1 MTLFYSTKW
10 RKNRISNMTE
20 IIPQQG
26 EVAFQTHQDILTL
39 KKEMGMAFV
48 KLGMLL
54 KQVRDQNYFEVL
66 GYDNFTSYV
75 INSELGFSRR
85 TAYNYI
91 EIYEWYVEKFKY
103 DMEYLAEVGQ
113 DKLMRLLIIIKKES
127 PGKEKLESLM
137 GEVRELRPVDF
148 AKKYKDDK
156 KQVGHEDYLAPPE
169 YLRCKKCGKWIL
181 VIPVKDCCPDWIKEF
196 KKATKKV
203 KK

>member
-1 MTLFYSTKW
+1 MLKITSK
-10 RKNRISNMTE
+10 
-20 IIPQQG
+20 QG
-26 EVAFQTHQDILTL
+26 ETAFKTHQNILTL

-54 KQVRDQNYFEVL
+54 KQVRDENYFEVL
-66 GYDNFTSYV
+66 GYNNFTSYV

-103 DMEYLAEVGQ
+103 DMEYLAEIGQ
-113 DKLMRLLIIIKKES
+113 DKLMRLLLIIKKES

-156 KQVGHEDYLAPPE
+156 KQISHEDYLAPPE
-169 YLRCKKCGKWIL
+169 YFRCKECGKWKI
-181 VIPVKDCCPDWIKEF
+181 VVPVNDCCPDWIVNF
-196 KKATKKV
+196 RKATKKAE
-203 KK
+203 K

>member
-1 MTLFYSTKW
+1 
-10 RKNRISNMTE
+10 MTE

-54 KQVRDQNYFEVL
+54 KQVRDNKYFEVL
-66 GYDNFTSYV
+66 GYDSFTSYI

-91 EIYEWYVEKFKY
+91 EIYEWYVEKFAYK
-103 DMEYLAEVGQ
+103 MEYLAEMGQ
-113 DKLMRLLIIIKKES
+113 DKLMRLLPIIKKES
-127 PGKEKLESLM
+127 PGKVKLDSLM
-137 GEVRELRPVDF
+137 SEVRELRPVDF

-169 YLRCKKCGKWIL
+169 YLRCSECGKWKI
-181 VIPVKDCCPDWIKEF
+181 VVPVKDCCPDWIKEF
-196 KKATKKV
+196 KKATLKV